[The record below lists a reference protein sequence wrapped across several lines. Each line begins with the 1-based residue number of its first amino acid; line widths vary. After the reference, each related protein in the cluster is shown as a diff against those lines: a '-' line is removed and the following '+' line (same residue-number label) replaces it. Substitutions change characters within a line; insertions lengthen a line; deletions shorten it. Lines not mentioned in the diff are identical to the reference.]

1 MRGEETQLLG
11 LLAQSPGF
19 SGVVCMPGTHAKWV
33 EIEGRRIVR
42 FATAMTGEM
51 FEVLRS
57 HSVLRHSLGGEIDAA
72 ERHKGALEGLASGTR
87 APQKLTAMLFRVRAG
102 ALLSGKS
109 PSWCEGYLSG
119 LLIGAEIG
127 GQREWIGAAEIPL
140 IGGTALA
147 PLYRAGLE
155 MIGARSRL
163 VDAGDVTLAGL
174 KAARAQKLRT
184 MTMDR
189 KIIAIL
195 RGIKPDEILAACAA
209 LIGAGITAIEVPLNS
224 PDPIESIRRAA
235 QAHGAEAL
243 IGAGTVLTAGRCR
256 CGRSGGRQD
265 RRLAELRARHH
276 HSARVRAACSRIRA
290 CSRRAKRSGRCAP
303 ARTD

>member
-11 LLAQSPGF
+11 LLAQAPDF
-19 SGVVCMPGTHAKWV
+19 AGVVCMPGTHAKWV

-51 FEVLRS
+51 FDVLRS

-72 ERHKGALEGLASGTR
+72 ERDNGAREGLAAGTQ

-140 IGGTALA
+140 IGGAALA
-147 PLYRAGLE
+147 PFYRAGLE

-174 KAARAQKLRT
+174 KAARGQ
-184 MTMDR
+184 
-189 KIIAIL
+189 
-195 RGIKPDEILAACAA
+195 
-209 LIGAGITAIEVPLNS
+209 S
-224 PDPIESIRRAA
+224 
-235 QAHGAEAL
+235 
-243 IGAGTVLTAGRCR
+243 
-256 CGRSGGRQD
+256 
-265 RRLAELRARHH
+265 
-276 HSARVRAACSRIRA
+276 
-290 CSRRAKRSGRCAP
+290 
-303 ARTD
+303 